1 MTISESSLAPPKEG
15 VRRIVGKHIGS
26 TKRQARRTLEYQDEQ
41 SRVHHAAGLTERLY
55 GILETGRGALAE
67 LRELYTHKQI
77 SARQYDKLYGEKRRN
92 IGENYRKT
100 LDALEALVAIAAI
113 FLVFG
118 FLYIA
123 NPSITG
129 FAVSSSSGNSG
140 ISYFVIF
147 ILLVALYVASCFLRN
162 RK

>member
-1 MTISESSLAPPKEG
+1 MTESRYSLAPHKEG

-26 TKRQARRTLEYQDEQ
+26 TKRQVRRTLEYQDEQ
-41 SRVHHAAGLTERLY
+41 LRVYNAANLTERLH
-55 GILETGRGALAE
+55 GILQTGRLALTE

-77 SARQYDKLYGEKRRN
+77 SARQYDRLYGEKRRN
-92 IGENYRKT
+92 MGKDYRET

-129 FAVSSSSGNSG
+129 FAVSSSSGNGG
-140 ISYFVIF
+140 ISYFLIF

>member
-41 SRVHHAAGLTERLY
+41 SRVHHAAGLT
-55 GILETGRGALAE
+55 
-67 LRELYTHKQI
+67 
-77 SARQYDKLYGEKRRN
+77 DKLYGEKRRN